1 MTSTASTPA
10 PTPPE
15 RDLEQRDF
23 LKQYWD
29 TVTTGDWEGFAPLV
43 HPDCVVH
50 YPGNHFLS
58 GDHVGRDAIVQLYR
72 NLYEIGIRD
81 GTFVGA
87 LHDALTSGDH
97 ACALVTYTLE
107 LGAGQRLTGEAIGLF
122 HIADGQMVEYWLLER
137 DQKLINDIFKISGR
151 AALQGGGN
159 GAMALGA
166 LKHPAAVVRTA
177 RRVIRQRRATT
188 TRML

>member
-1 MTSTASTPA
+1 MTALDSAPA
-10 PTPPE
+10 LTPE
-15 RDLEQRDF
+15 RDREQRDF
-23 LKQYWD
+23 LQVYWD
-29 TVTTGDWEGFAPLV
+29 SLTTGRLDAFAPLV

-58 GDHVGRDAIVQLYR
+58 GDHVGPAAILQLYR
-72 NLYEIGIRD
+72 NLYDIGIRD

-87 LHDALTSGDH
+87 LHDVVTSSAH

-107 LGAGQRLTGEAIGLF
+107 LGAGRRLTGEAIGVF
-122 HIADGQMVEYWLLER
+122 HIANGQMVEYWLLER
-137 DQKLINDIFKISGR
+137 DQKMINDIFKISGR
-151 AALQGGGN
+151 AALSGGGN
-159 GAMALGA
+159 GAMLLGA
-166 LKHPAAVVRTA
+166 LRHPAAVLRTV